1 MGLSGIPESGS
12 EAAGALRQL
21 DALAT
26 WLLGRVFDAV
36 AEALNAALSRACA
49 ASAGG
54 GAVLELAAMNI
65 GTFAFL
71 DYAEGRGF
79 DVQYVHEFVDNEA
92 AEFVADRGKPRAP
105 AMEDLLGRRYEAFW
119 ERGIFAAAS
128 RIASHILAWVFS
140 AA

>member
-1 MGLSGIPESGS
+1 
-12 EAAGALRQL
+12 
-21 DALAT
+21 
-26 WLLGRVFDAV
+26 
-36 AEALNAALSRACA
+36 
-49 ASAGG
+49 
-54 GAVLELAAMNI
+54 MNI

-128 RIASHILAWVFS
+128 RIASVDNDIADGLSRGGERLEDALRI
-140 AA
+140 AAASGMPTLKLEPQPRWRQLS